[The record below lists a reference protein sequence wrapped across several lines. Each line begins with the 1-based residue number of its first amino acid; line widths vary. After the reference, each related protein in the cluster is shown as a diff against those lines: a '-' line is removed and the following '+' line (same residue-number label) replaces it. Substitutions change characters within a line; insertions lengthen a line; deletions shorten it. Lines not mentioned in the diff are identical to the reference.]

1 MKLKPADQTS
11 YEIPRKYA
19 KKIARLQDKI
29 DPKARSYARLKLFRY
44 VEKIL
49 KIDLSA
55 ATWAISGPRI
65 APKIV
70 RIPEAGLLGDVPAPA
85 KDNKS

>member
-55 ATWAISGPRI
+55 ATWAISGPRS

-70 RIPEAGLLGDVPAPA
+70 RTEAGLLGDVPAPA